1 MISLLSIMSHL
12 FVLIMLLVSIVHA
25 SFNITTIYNCCDTS
39 IVNEPLSLLDCVENS
54 KSNINDNNKLIVTYM
69 SNGDANNPYSI
80 SDIYNFS
87 SYQAAIMASY
97 AEYHSYNFDIFS
109 DSTNS
114 NYEPDDKR
122 WNKIMILYNRMI
134 QHENIE
140 YIMWIDADAIVLNME
155 FSFEDLL
162 LQYHQSDLIASSD
175 IRMGFIN
182 TGIMIIRNT
191 LWMRRF
197 LFNWWI
203 IADRKKV
210 CDQDAFDILYSLYS
224 SNKSCT
230 LNIDCHKDDAKLIHN
245 KIKILPMNG
254 INSHPPVMTYQSIND
269 PVMHLMGEITELRH
283 VVFKRAFHS
292 ICMTNLNISVPI
304 QLGVSQQEV
313 LLIALDV
320 YQNDVQTLFNM
331 GTYNDSVHFFSDDN
345 SMFSMVR
352 RFDNLSKSVHHLCD
366 AYATINNSTSLLE
379 CKKLREKAF
388 RLFYEQLKVLQNLS
402 LSQTINKQ
410 VLVLLLK
417 RAAEAGND
425 LFGVMYDIDEKY
437 KVAELIFGILEELYN
452 NLADESRPV
461 PLHMTA
467 LMYQNLGK
475 MEYNLALNIT
485 SDDEQKKHFLKSKDF
500 YSNSLHIFEKTFS
513 GSTDSSTNREY
524 AIVMQMV
531 STLSCLLEDFDNAKN
546 MWQNTI
552 LKARSNLK
560 GVSFGIDVDVLIMI
574 LYNAAVCYHEAK
586 LYDDALLFL
595 SEILNTYKSQQTL
608 HDSYLNLAYLLQSR
622 IMDEHKLFDQYSDD
636 INIIYDSEQ
645 WEDCDEGDTDCEV
658 VYIADHNSMTENV
671 VDFSGM
677 DEGEITE
684 LGEIRS
690 RYLTQST
697 KFIDL
702 SESEIKD
709 EIDELKRDA
718 VELLTRIKNLE
729 DKMK

>member
-1 MISLLSIMSHL
+1 MASFLSIMSNL
-12 FVLIMLLVSIVHA
+12 LILVLLLASIVCA
-25 SFNITTIYNCCDTS
+25 SFNITAMYNCCDTS
-39 IVNEPLSLLDCVENS
+39 IVNEPLSLLDCVGNS
-54 KSNINDNNKLIVTYM
+54 KSNKIDNNKLIVTYM
-69 SNGDANNPYSI
+69 SNGDANNPFSI

-87 SYQAAIMASY
+87 SYQAAIVASY
-97 AEYHSYNFDIFS
+97 AEYHSYNFDIFN

-122 WNKIMILYNRMI
+122 WNKIMILYNRLI
-134 QHENIE
+134 QNENIE
-140 YIMWIDADAIVLNME
+140 YIMWIDADAIVLNMD

-191 LWMRRF
+191 LWMQRF
-197 LFNWWI
+197 LLNWWN
-203 IADRKKV
+203 IADRKNV

-230 LNIDCHKDDAKLIHN
+230 LSIDCHKDDAKLIYS
-245 KIKILPMNG
+245 KITILPMNG
-254 INSHPPVMTYQSIND
+254 INSHPPVMTHQNIND
-269 PVMHLMGEITELRH
+269 PVMHLMGEITELRY
-283 VVFKRAFHS
+283 VVFRRAFHN
-292 ICMTNLNISVPI
+292 ICMTHFNISVPV

-313 LLIALDV
+313 LSIALDV
-320 YQNDVQTLFNM
+320 YQNDVRTLFNID
-331 GTYNDSVHFFSDDN
+331 TYNDSADFYSDDTA
-345 SMFSMVR
+345 MFSMVR

-366 AYATINNSTSLLE
+366 AYTTINNSTSFLE
-379 CKKLREKAF
+379 CRKLREKAF
-388 RLFYEQLKVLQNLS
+388 NLFYEKLKALQNLS
-402 LSQTINKQ
+402 LSQINKQ

-425 LFGVMYDIDEKY
+425 LFGIIYDVDEKY
-437 KVAELIFGILEELYN
+437 KIAELIFEILEELYN

-485 SDDEQKKHFLKSKDF
+485 NDDERKRHLFKSKDF
-500 YSNSLHIFEKTFS
+500 YINSLHIFEGTFS
-513 GSTDSSTNREY
+513 SSNDSSTNREY

-531 STLSCLLEDFDNAKN
+531 STLNCLLEDFYTAKN

-552 LKARSNLK
+552 LKARNNLK
-560 GVSFGIDVDVLIMI
+560 GLTFGIDVDILIMI
-574 LYNAAVCYHEAK
+574 LYNAAVCYREAK

-608 HDSYLNLAYLLQSR
+608 HNSYLNLAYLLQSR
-622 IMDEHKLFDQYSDD
+622 IMEERKLFDEDSSGF
-636 INIIYDSEQ
+636 NIIYNSEE

-658 VYIADHNSMTENV
+658 VYIADPKSSTEND

-677 DEGEITE
+677 GEDEITE

-697 KFIDL
+697 KFISL
-702 SESEIKD
+702 TESEVKV
-709 EIDELKRDA
+709 EIDELKRGA
-718 VELLTRIKNLE
+718 VELLTRIKILE
-729 DKMK
+729 EKLK